1 MLELMVDSR
10 KTHQRKSNIVKRY
23 SRLTDK
29 FGYTVPD
36 NRACLVKRAF
46 EILVVASRSVDRFD
60 YIFVLIKKGERRF
73 CSASVNTDVKAHSPF
88 SSSLKNS
95 SQISSALYLLR
106 LAGALSIHMP
116 FVKSGTGTGMLPIAI
131 DCSERQVIAI
141 HVAAS

>member
-1 MLELMVDSR
+1 MFRLR
-10 KTHQRKSNIVKRY
+10 QHRCKS
-23 SRLTDK
+23 SFTFL
-29 FGYTVPD
+29 
-36 NRACLVKRAF
+36 
-46 EILVVASRSVDRFD
+46 
-60 YIFVLIKKGERRF
+60 LITE
-73 CSASVNTDVKAHSPF
+73 
-88 SSSLKNS
+88 NS